1 MSNAPALKRYRVNL
15 QDEVDSAYLY
25 RAIADVEK
33 SPQLAKVYRQLAATE
48 TQHARFWRDQL
59 RAANAPEDE
68 PAPTWR
74 ARMLA
79 WLAHRLG
86 PNFVLATLSDAEHGD
101 SQGYA
106 AQPESANTALPAQE
120 NSHARILSAL
130 AAQGG
135 GLAGSAIAQ
144 FEGRH
149 RAAGGNALRAAVLGA
164 NDGLV
169 SNLSLIMGVAG
180 AAPEGNAIVIAGL
193 AGLLAGACSMALG
206 EWVSVQSSR
215 ELYERQI
222 KIERAEIQHAPQ
234 EEQTELAL
242 IYESKGLS
250 AQQAQTFAARVMQD
264 QATALD
270 TLAREEL
277 GIDPQELGGSA
288 IQAAAASFMLF
299 ATGALIP
306 LFPFLLWHGTTAILA
321 SVTVSALG
329 LFGIGAA
336 ITLMTGRSVWHS
348 GLRMTL
354 IGLGAAL
361 VTHIIGRLIG
371 TTIAG

>member
-33 SPQLAKVYRQLAATE
+33 SPQLAEVYRQLAATE
-48 TQHARFWRDQL
+48 TQHAQFWRDQL
-59 RAANAPEDE
+59 RAANAPEIE
-68 PAPTWR
+68 CAPTWR
-74 ARMLA
+74 ARTLA

-86 PNFVLATLSDAEHGD
+86 ANFVLATLRDAEHDD

-135 GLAGSAIAQ
+135 GLTGSAIAQ

-222 KIERAEIQHAPQ
+222 KIERAEILSAPQ

-250 AQQAQTFAARVMQD
+250 APQARIFAARVMQD

-288 IQAAAASFMLF
+288 IQAATASFMLF

-306 LFPFLLWHGTTAILA
+306 LFPFLLWQGTTAILA

-348 GLRMTL
+348 GLRMAL